1 MCSTPRQTEAV
12 GRAIAKLGCSKGDV
26 ILLHG
31 GVGVG
36 KSVFV
41 RGYIRAALGDPD
53 LLVPSPTFLRENLY
67 LRSNGACSVHHIDLY
82 RCNPEDS
89 HAVSLRLD
97 FGSTLNEGAC
107 LVEWPDVFNAY
118 LPHELLAVTITE
130 VPRCQVEQY
139 TASSPPDGGVCLG
152 LLDLSLDNSVGPNT
166 SGFALGLLDED
177 EEDTDS
183 EDDHIRVL
191 ELVAYSDQ
199 WAQRLRGLSF
209 C

>member
-1 MCSTPRQTEAV
+1 MCHQLCSSLFVKCV
-12 GRAIAKLGCSKGDV
+12 G
-26 ILLHG
+26 
-31 GVGVG
+31 
-36 KSVFV
+36 
-41 RGYIRAALGDPD
+41 
-53 LLVPSPTFLRENLY
+53 
-67 LRSNGACSVHHIDLY
+67 SVHHIDLY

-97 FGSTLNEGAC
+97 FGSTLNEGVSHNQNWFAHCVCAGAC